1 MNRPHIE
8 RRLTLA
14 ALASAGVA
22 GVASTAGCS
31 LFSSSKSKKPDSPV
45 PLATPGAAV
54 GGPATAAVGRV
65 AWQASIG
72 SMGSSAKGAV
82 PPNFAPAFAAGS
94 IWAASADGNVVR
106 MDASTGAR
114 EWQINVNKPLVAGA
128 GCDGETVVV
137 ASRDGTIIAL
147 DAKGVTRWTQQMS
160 AEVVSVPAVGLG
172 IVIVRLSD
180 NRVFAFDSETGKRR
194 WQVSRQNPALVLRQT
209 NSVAITSG
217 TSYIGLPGGRLLSV
231 SLLNGAQRWETA
243 ISQPKGANE
252 IERIADIVGTPLLSG
267 RELCAA
273 TFQGKLAC
281 VDAATGRTL
290 WSRDLAATSGI
301 EIDTRLVAAVDDKGQ
316 VHAFSRTG
324 TSLWRQTRTAGR
336 MLTAPLSVDNY
347 LAVGD
352 DDGFVYILSRDD
364 GAIVGRVS
372 TDGSGLFGLPCAAD
386 KLAVFQSNRGSIFAI
401 RMS

>member
-1 MNRPHIE
+1 MKLTHFA
-8 RRLTLA
+8 RRKTLL
-14 ALASAGVA
+14 ALGAAGVS
-22 GVASTAGCS
+22 STAGCS
-31 LFSSSKSKKPDSPV
+31 LFSSSKAKKPESPL
-45 PLATPGAAV
+45 PLPQSSGSGGGAI
-54 GGPATAAVGRV
+54 GRL
-65 AWQASIG
+65 AWQFNLG

-82 PPNFAPAFAAGS
+82 PINFAPSFAAGS
-94 IWAASADGNVVR
+94 IWAASADGNVSR
-106 MDASTGAR
+106 IDAISGAR
-114 EWQINVNKPLVAGA
+114 EWQVNVKKLLVAGV
-128 GCDGETVVV
+128 GCDGETAVV
-137 ASRDGTIIAL
+137 ASRDGNIIAL
-147 DAKGVTRWTQQMS
+147 DANGQTRWTQQLS

-172 IVIVRLSD
+172 VVIARLSD

-209 NSVAITSG
+209 NSMAITSG
-217 TSYIGLPGGRLLSV
+217 TSYVGLPGGRLLAV

-273 TFQGKLAC
+273 TYQGKLAC

-301 EIDTRLVAAVDDKGQ
+301 EIDTRIVAAVDDKGQ
-316 VHAFSRTG
+316 VHAFSRSGNT
-324 TSLWRQTRTAGR
+324 LWRQVRTAGR
-336 MLTAPLSVDNY
+336 LLTAPLSVDNY

-352 DDGFVYILSRDD
+352 DDGFVYLLSRDD

-372 TDGSGLFGLPCAAD
+372 TDGSALFGLPCAAD
-386 KLAVFQSNRGSIFAI
+386 KLAVFQSTRGSIFAI